1 MDGTRDNGR
10 YDRIGRTADKFDL
23 GRRVDEVP
31 IGRNLYLNFN
41 DIRVRSFIL
50 PWRASNVLTMR

>member
-1 MDGTRDNGR
+1 MDGTRDNGG
-10 YDRIGRTADKFDL
+10 YDRIGRTADKF
-23 GRRVDEVP
+23 GRVDEVP

-50 PWRASNVLTMR
+50 LARQ